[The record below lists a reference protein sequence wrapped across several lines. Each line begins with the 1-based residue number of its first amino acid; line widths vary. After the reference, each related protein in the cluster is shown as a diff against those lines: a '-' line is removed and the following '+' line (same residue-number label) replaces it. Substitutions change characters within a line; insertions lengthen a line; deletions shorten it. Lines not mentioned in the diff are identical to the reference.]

1 MVAGHLRRRITR
13 TDQKDLRFVYKVERV
28 GLANVEYDLINDP
41 IIFPRLEQHKFMF
54 AHLHV
59 IPSAREEVVYCRG
72 VWIVCIQAHR
82 RGRMY
87 AGGR

>member
-1 MVAGHLRRRITR
+1 VVAGHLRRRITR